1 MNPNERNFGLVP
13 RYRNFTCL
21 IRVDDIT
28 EYDEFYEKLLS
39 LRIKKKIKTEDNVAK
54 NETDTKPDKDPN
66 YENLYFLF
74 KKTDDNDQLQVFI
87 HLENQITLTS
97 FSNKIKKIYGESS
110 VSEISVALE
119 NFIEE
124 HLDNWLHD
132 QNFLHE
138 YDEEHRPWTKS
149 QKGRENNRQSNSDK
163 QNDEKCNKSAPQRFT
178 SFTFTYV
185 KHGYKEYS
193 SEEKEILFTKLIA
206 PENIHEIKYY
216 ILQENTSDID
226 NSIDVFIG
234 IKHGKTLTAFS
245 SFISKQQESATA
257 IENCFIRGNCQNNWL
272 NKDNFL
278 HKYRNE
284 DCIKLPRLLG
294 NKTVTKCGVGKALN
308 ITATSPSSSGT
319 RKNDTSAFN
328 KENAE
333 DDCFV
338 VLFSSNNSQ
347 TTSVNGN
354 TVLTNNNTIAATDTK
369 NVVSDAGETSTD
381 LHISEKTKSN
391 NLHTPSN
398 PSIIDK
404 AADNNVTDDNIQ
416 QVTDSNENNKD
427 SSSNMDVQNP
437 DNDDKKQ
444 VFV

>member
-1 MNPNERNFGLVP
+1 L
-13 RYRNFTCL
+13 
-21 IRVDDIT
+21 
-28 EYDEFYEKLLS
+28 
-39 LRIKKKIKTEDNVAK
+39 LRIKKQKKTEENVAK
-54 NETDTKPDKDPN
+54 CENNTKLDPI

-74 KKTDDNDQLQVFI
+74 KKTDDNDQLEVFI
-87 HLENQITLTS
+87 HLENQITTTS

-110 VSEISVALE
+110 VSEINVELK
-119 NFIEE
+119 NFIEK
-124 HLDNWLHD
+124 HLESWLND
-132 QNFLHE
+132 QNLLYE
-138 YDEEHRPWTKS
+138 NDERLRPLTKS
-149 QKGRENNRQSNSDK
+149 EKGKNNNRHPYSDK
-163 QNDEKCNKSAPQRFT
+163 QNDVKGDKSAPPRFT

-245 SFISKQQESATA
+245 SFISKQQWSATD
-257 IENCFIRGNCQNNWL
+257 IKNCFIRGDYQNNWL
-272 NKDNFL
+272 KKANFL

-284 DCIKLPRLLG
+284 DCIKVPRLLG

-338 VLFSSNNSQ
+338 VIFSSNNSQ
-347 TTSVNGN
+347 TTSANSTKQSISAPQNETNDTVSFNHVTTVKVPPLANVNN
-354 TVLTNNNTIAATDTK
+354 
-369 NVVSDAGETSTD
+369 
-381 LHISEKTKSN
+381 
-391 NLHTPSN
+391 
-398 PSIIDK
+398 
-404 AADNNVTDDNIQ
+404 Q
-416 QVTDSNENNKD
+416 
-427 SSSNMDVQNP
+427 
-437 DNDDKKQ
+437 Q

>member
-1 MNPNERNFGLVP
+1 MP

-28 EYDEFYEKLLS
+28 EYDELYVKLLS
-39 LRIKKKIKTEDNVAK
+39 LRIEKKLKTKDNVAK
-54 NETDTKPDKDPN
+54 NETDTKPDRDPN

-74 KKTDDNDQLQVFI
+74 KKTDDDDQIEVFI

-97 FSNKIKKIYGESS
+97 FTNKIKKIYGESS
-110 VSEISVALE
+110 VSNISVALE
-119 NFIEE
+119 DFIEK
-124 HLDNWLHD
+124 HLYNWLKD
-132 QNFLHE
+132 SNLLHE
-138 YDEEHRPWTKS
+138 YDKEHRPWTKS
-149 QKGRENNRQSNSDK
+149 QKGIYNNRQFNE
-163 QNDEKCNKSAPQRFT
+163 QNIVKCSKSEPTIRFT

-185 KHGYKEYS
+185 QRGYANYS
-193 SEEKEILFTKLIA
+193 SEDKEILFESLIA
-206 PENIHEIKYY
+206 DNDIHAIKYY
-216 ILQENTSDID
+216 ILQKNTSDID

-245 SFISKQQESATA
+245 SFIRTQQKSATD
-257 IENCFIRGNCQNNWL
+257 IKNCFIRGNYSNNWL

-308 ITATSPSSSGT
+308 ITATSSSSSGT

-333 DDCFV
+333 DDSFV

-347 TTSVNGN
+347 TTSANSTKQSISAPQNETNV
-354 TVLTNNNTIAATDTK
+354 TVSFNHVTTVEVLPLAN
-369 NVVSDAGETSTD
+369 
-381 LHISEKTKSN
+381 
-391 NLHTPSN
+391 
-398 PSIIDK
+398 
-404 AADNNVTDDNIQ
+404 DNNQ
-416 QVTDSNENNKD
+416 
-427 SSSNMDVQNP
+427 
-437 DNDDKKQ
+437 Q